1 MGALIRSHSAR
12 HNPMRDGRAK
22 YEARQQ
28 SEHERRNRP
37 LQDKISNLEKQLKS
51 QPKQAAPAP
60 AKPAVPKEQSQ
71 KIEPVK
77 HSSVIQDAKNRVTN
91 YEKKDYSSVFKQNET
106 DYTSKFQP
114 SASGSGGPQ
123 KDPQNFAD
131 KYKADITN
139 SGATQMD
146 TTSDDPMSPAEI
158 LRKDKEKYGWLFIT
172 I

>member
-1 MGALIRSHSAR
+1 
-12 HNPMRDGRAK
+12 MRDGRAK

-37 LQDKISNLEKQLKS
+37 LHDKIANLEKQLKS
-51 QPKQAAPAP
+51 KPKQAAPAP

-77 HSSVIQDAKNRVTN
+77 HSPEVQQAKSRVQE
-91 YEKKDYSSVFKQNET
+91 YQKKDYSSIFKQNET

-114 SASGSGGPQ
+114 SASGSGSPQ

-131 KYKADITN
+131 KYKFEVNTSAN
-139 SGATQMD
+139 KQMD
-146 TTSDDPMSPAEI
+146 TTSDNPMSADDI
-158 LRKDKEKYGWLFIT
+158 LKKDKQMYG
-172 I
+172 